1 MGREELRR
9 YRGGMNEAEM
19 DRLSRRHSDIRLH
32 GAGAL
37 AREAAR
43 HEAQAQLVEFVLE
56 HNLACFKCGTRL
68 NTWAKTGYRR
78 GRAWAICT
86 MCVRRKAP
94 LKKEGSRPE

>member
-1 MGREELRR
+1 
-9 YRGGMNEAEM
+9 M

-68 NTWAKTGYRR
+68 NTWASTGFNQWGKPY
-78 GRAWAICT
+78 AICVP
-86 MCVRRKAP
+86 CVREPR
-94 LKKEGSRPE
+94 